1 MWLYEQYLKIRPTHF
16 YHRDAVLYPSIPKNS
31 STIWR
36 NRVFNNQ
43 SNIVNIDNLPQI
55 AYAFAIIRDPAERL
69 ISGLQEWI
77 KRSHRAETVEQII
90 DNFDYYAVWHQSV
103 NDLNFYAHIM
113 PQAYFVAEYDFELVE
128 FNNQQHIAD
137 VIEQRK
143 LSDYIVRAIRRN
155 ITTQTKTYEFVDD
168 SRTTTIIKKYYKQDI
183 DIWNKT
189 I

>member
-1 MWLYEQYLKIRPTHF
+1 MWLYKQYLQIRPTHF

-36 NRVFNNQ
+36 NRVFNNK
-43 SNIVNIDNLPQI
+43 SNIVNIDNLPNI
-55 AYAFAIIRDPAERL
+55 EYAFAIIRDPAERL

-77 KRSHRAETVEQII
+77 KRSRRAETVEQII
-90 DNFDYYAVWHQSV
+90 DNFDHYAEWDVSS

-113 PQAYFVAEYDFELVE
+113 PQAYFVAEYDFDLIE
-128 FNNQQHIAD
+128 FNNQLDIANR
-137 VIEQRK
+137 IEQRN
-143 LSDYIVRAIRRN
+143 LSDFIVHAIRRN
-155 ITTQTKTYEFVDD
+155 IIIQNKTYELVNDN
-168 SRTTTIIKKYYKQDI
+168 RTKNIIKKYYQQDI